1 MANASKDR
9 SGELQYMLDELKLA
23 YKRFEESEQVDK
35 LGLLHMIMLI
45 HQTFEIVAE
54 MVRDE

>member
-9 SGELQYMLDELKLA
+9 SDELQYILGELKLA

-35 LGLLHMIMLI
+35 LGLLHMIMCI
-45 HQTFEIVAE
+45 HQSLEIVAQMIKPE
-54 MVRDE
+54 